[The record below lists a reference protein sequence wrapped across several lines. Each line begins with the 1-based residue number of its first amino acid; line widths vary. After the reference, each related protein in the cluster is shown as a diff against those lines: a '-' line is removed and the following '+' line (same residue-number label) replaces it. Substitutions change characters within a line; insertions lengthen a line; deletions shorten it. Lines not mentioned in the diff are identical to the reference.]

1 MSHLV
6 SFHPIKLSYQFRS
19 LMASWN
25 SVYHSCC
32 KVLNLLNFLQAGTGS
47 TGIYNVTIVNFRYN
61 CGVDN
66 ILKCFSSASSLH
78 ISWNTS
84 SSKKRTPHKSDR
96 KIKTKKTKV
105 KNPDDGNLRH
115 GADVNAED
123 VQHKTALHY
132 AVQEHRLD
140 TTKVNRARRE
150 RG

>member
-1 MSHLV
+1 MIEVTAQAHGDYQSVGGGRSGYPDAQPLWRHLSHQQVTTVDISAGLLV
-6 SFHPIKLSYQFRS
+6 II
-19 LMASWN
+19 
-25 SVYHSCC
+25 
-32 KVLNLLNFLQAGTGS
+32 G
-47 TGIYNVTIVNFRYN
+47 
-61 CGVDN
+61 N
-66 ILKCFSSASSLH
+66 ILKSFSSASSLH

-84 SSKKRTPHKSDR
+84 SSKKRTLHKSDR

-105 KNPDDGNLRH
+105 KNPYDGNLRH